1 MKKLITLSM
10 VFLFLLGCEST
21 TLIKSNPSG
30 AKLQVDG
37 QRVGET
43 PHFYTDKAAAG
54 TVKTVTLKKEGY
66 KDFNG
71 SIKREKLSVPA
82 LIGGIFLIVPF
93 VWIMEYSSQYNF
105 EMEKLQKK
113 QTQQVDP
120 SSRQRSKS
128 LILVGK
134 CSTNPAL

>member
-10 VFLFLLGCEST
+10 VFLFLLGCAST

-43 PHFYTDKAAAG
+43 PYFYTDKAAAG